1 MLGLVPVQNSNA
13 PQGPQAYSSASC
25 HQQSSPHWGQAAL
38 YVGPGRRDG
47 RTCAGGV
54 DAAAERDSVA
64 SAAPGLAQGP
74 WELIIRQ
81 ATLWASRGKQ
91 RFHLSVSTYPFI
103 YVAGT
108 RERSWEPQPQKRGT
122 LPSEESGGTGATC
135 SPFPAL
141 APQGSGVQSGTTWC
155 LPSLTHS
162 FHRYFHTKHL
172 KGLGSERGDTA
183 PPSKE
188 PPGLWG
194 DRVRSAGVQTGPAR
208 SHSPAQEDGSGCQGP

>member
-1 MLGLVPVQNSNA
+1 MLLKGHKHIL
-13 PQGPQAYSSASC
+13 
-25 HQQSSPHWGQAAL
+25 PHHVTSRAVRAGVRQRFTWGQAAVMGAPAL
-38 YVGPGRRDG
+38 VAWPLPQSATPWPQLHPASLRDPGNSLFVRPP
-47 RTCAGGV
+47 
-54 DAAAERDSVA
+54 S
-64 SAAPGLAQGP
+64 GLP
-74 WELIIRQ
+74 EE
-81 ATLWASRGKQ
+81 KQ

-141 APQGSGVQSGTTWC
+141 APQGSRVQSGTTWC